1 MDRPQRA
8 AEAGQT
14 LLEITVAMF
23 LFAFLVVVMASFY
36 PKASLSGEFGRNLTT
51 ATVLAEQQVEDIK
64 AKTFSFVT
72 PANYSGTQTFT
83 QEGVTFTRS
92 AAVTPCATSTTAPCP
107 SPINATTS
115 LNLTIV
121 AVTVTWQEPSTNSV
135 KSAVLTT
142 LIHNYF

>member
-83 QEGVTFTRS
+83 QEGIAFTRS
-92 AAVTPCATSTTAPCP
+92 TTITACATSTIPPCP
-107 SPINATTS
+107 SPINGTS
-115 LNLTIV
+115 PNLTIV
-121 AVTVTWQEPSTNSV
+121 AVTVTWQEPSTNSA